1 MFQNIFFKKYIKIIY
16 FLKFM
21 FHINILKLFK
31 NIKAL
36 ILSVHTNSKCVLY
49 YIDIHIIISIVLYIF
64 MSTNICIQLHVLP

>member
-1 MFQNIFFKKYIKIIY
+1 
-16 FLKFM
+16 M